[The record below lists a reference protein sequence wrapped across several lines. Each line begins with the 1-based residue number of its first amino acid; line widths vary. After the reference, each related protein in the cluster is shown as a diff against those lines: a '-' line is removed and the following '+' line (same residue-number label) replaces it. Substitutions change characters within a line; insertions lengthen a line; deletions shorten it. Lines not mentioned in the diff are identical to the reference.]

1 MGGFLSKRVTILTQ
15 VVEQILIA
23 RRRYLDTPLS
33 VERSSQGLMAVP
45 VDAVLPCVMQNV
57 ANQLIAVVDDDE
69 AFRQATA
76 NLLKASGFAAER
88 FSSAEEF
95 LDSPRVNETGC
106 LILDLQMPGMSGLE
120 LQSHLARENRRIP
133 IIFITAR
140 GCAEARE
147 QAMRAGAVDFLP
159 KPFSEEALLRAIH
172 KALT

>member
-1 MGGFLSKRVTILTQ
+1 MRKAWATPTRWG
-15 VVEQILIA
+15 IA
-23 RRRYLDTPLS
+23 RKPYVDTPLS

-45 VDAVLPCVMQNV
+45 TDAVLAFIMQNT
-57 ANQLIAVVDDDE
+57 ADHLISVVDDDE

-95 LDSPRVNETGC
+95 LASPRVNETGC
-106 LILDLQMPGMSGLE
+106 LILDLQMQGMSGLE
-120 LQSHLARENRRIP
+120 LQCHLARENRQIP

-147 QAMRAGAVDFLP
+147 EAMRAGAVDFLP

-172 KALT
+172 KALTWKTKIS